1 MILTL
6 IIYYYSAGLLRLLK
20 YIDKEFIIIY
30 KILQCMD
37 LKIYLKNTLMA

>member
-30 KILQCMD
+30 KNSPMHGF
-37 LKIYLKNTLMA
+37 KIYLKNTLMA